1 MINKMRKNEN
11 KKTKKTKKNYV
22 FIKIFSSVLVF
33 FQSKLVDSVEVGF
46 CIIA

>member
-1 MINKMRKNEN
+1 MINKKRKKEN
-11 KKTKKTKKNYV
+11 KKTKKLKNYV

-33 FQSKLVDSVEVGF
+33 FQSKLVDSVKVGF